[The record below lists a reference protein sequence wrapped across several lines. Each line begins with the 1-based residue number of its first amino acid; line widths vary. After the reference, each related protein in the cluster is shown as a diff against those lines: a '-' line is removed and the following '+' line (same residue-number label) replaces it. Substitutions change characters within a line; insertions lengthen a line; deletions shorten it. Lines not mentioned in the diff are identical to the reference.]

1 MTEIKLENI
10 DGHPVALAVENGQII
25 ARRLD
30 DFAAPRE
37 KTGFFGFSDLDDFFK
52 FVGEQGSLGT
62 SLWILPEPTDGIVL
76 TAIIDGHTHYH
87 PGRLAFRAN
96 YFADDLPEWDEDAI
110 LDFCQEHQ
118 FPLYRG
124 VPAEPVAEPVV
135 EEGSTIAAGCEE
147 EPHEFSESV
156 KKAFPF
162 TSKLSKDEL
171 DGLLTIMGVIR
182 DYIDELPDDWES
194 ARMKLRDD
202 FDMTIDIVDAITN
215 RTEQSSQAQPAAKP
229 ERPFGMEEAQ
239 EESLKAMDDH
249 ARRVEELERRR
260 RQEADTDW
268 ACAMADI

>member
-1 MTEIKLENI
+1 M
-10 DGHPVALAVENGQII
+10 
-25 ARRLD
+25 
-30 DFAAPRE
+30 
-37 KTGFFGFSDLDDFFK
+37 
-52 FVGEQGSLGT
+52 
-62 SLWILPEPTDGIVL
+62 L
-76 TAIIDGHTHYH
+76 TALIDGHTHYH

-96 YFADDLPEWDEDAI
+96 YFADALSQIDERI
-110 LDFCQEHQ
+110 IEEFCQDHQ
-118 FPLYRG
+118 YPLYRG
-124 VPAEPVAEPVV
+124 VPADPIADPVV
-135 EEGSTIAAGCEE
+135 NEGSIIAAGCEE

-162 TSKLSKDEL
+162 TSKDEL
-171 DGLLTIMGVIR
+171 DGLLTLMGVIR

-194 ARMKLRDD
+194 ARMKLLDD

-215 RTEQSSQAQPAAKP
+215 RTEQSSQAQPSAKP